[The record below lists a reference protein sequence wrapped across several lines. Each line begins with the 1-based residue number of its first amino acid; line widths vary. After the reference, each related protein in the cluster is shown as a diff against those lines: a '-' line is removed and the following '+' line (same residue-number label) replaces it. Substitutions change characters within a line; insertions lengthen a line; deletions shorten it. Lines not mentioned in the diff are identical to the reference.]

1 MKIGMQEI
9 TVEGI
14 GTRVSVSLRGPT
26 AVVRLFN
33 PPHGCMD
40 EPMEAELTLALAYM
54 EQCTLI
60 RVVILAGRDP
70 GMFVRHYDVAVLYQ
84 PAQQMRSRGK
94 MFSLER
100 PVPPGGI
107 HRCLDDVLARALA
120 LPAAL
125 DAVPVRACANIKY
138 LVRSAGRWTTSEGMD
153 AERTLLCDCMVDPA
167 DVPLSAC
174 PRPGVHQ

>member
-14 GTRVSVSLRGPT
+14 GTRLSVSLRGPT

-40 EPMEAELTLALAYM
+40 EPMEAELTLALTYL

-70 GMFVRHYDVAVLYQ
+70 GMFVRHYD
-84 PAQQMRSRGK
+84 M
-94 MFSLER
+94 
-100 PVPPGGI
+100 
-107 HRCLDDVLARALA
+107 
-120 LPAAL
+120 
-125 DAVPVRACANIKY
+125 AVPARACANIKY
-138 LVRSAGRWTTSEGMD
+138 LVRNAGCWNTSEGMD
-153 AERTLLCDCMVDPA
+153 AERTLLCDCMVDPS
-167 DVPLSAC
+167 DVPLSAW
-174 PRPGVHQ
+174 PRPGLHQSTSG